1 MQVDQAHRENV
12 WPLVEALK
20 VTGQSIDEFCDVGF
34 IMNDLMELAKKASA
48 ANKAEFGEYDSCLYD
63 ICFATG
69 YLQATS
75 NLTGKS
81 WKEQL
86 HEVARHE

>member
-1 MQVDQAHRENV
+1 MQDDAHRENV
-12 WPLVEALK
+12 WPLLGALK
-20 VTGQSIDEFCDVGF
+20 ATGQSIDDFCDVGF
-34 IMNDLMELAKKASA
+34 IMNDLMELARKASE
-48 ANKAEFGEYDSCLYD
+48 ANKAEFGEYDCCLYD

-81 WKEQL
+81 WKDQL
-86 HEVARHE
+86 NELDNDG